1 MVNVSRAGK
10 KDLISTSARQAVKC
24 RAKYASPNGD
34 QLVLSSKKLQK
45 DVHKKVERAKTLSK
59 ATQSTRER
67 LSKLPFR
74 RSMQWIH
81 DISIQRILSHAKANF
96 PSQFENAFPIL
107 ERRYPLVR
115 DLKRGSSEALHLT
128 YETEL
133 DLCEIFNLE
142 PPSTILARVYLPN
155 PRKKMIRVKVPASR
169 RKGLS
174 GQAYWSQRTTKI
186 LGHIQSHAQSNPQE
200 MEKWDKASSKFLSL
214 RQKKN
219 LSSLSSASEMR
230 RFYKVLRAYYAGI
243 KAPVPNPNSL
253 LKTRGLKSDTKKV
266 EHERKVQF
274 EFPVPD
280 YDVPIR
286 MAQRELELLI
296 PAKYEQVVQKAI
308 ERLPNAEL
316 LPADLKQRMAGVDVL
331 LNKALEVKDRH
342 DVGMVPYD
350 AQSAFREIRRLSNEF
365 KDDPDAI
372 PRKKN
377 VTQASPFCAPTIF
390 VSSDPKQ
397 CFLGAN
403 ASDEELET
411 FKAQVKEVYAGSDM
425 TRKRELAKLEAIPYE
440 DRDEDDLDRIK
451 ELRLGL

>member
-1 MVNVSRAGK
+1 MTTASYNFKKWTQTLGFIRKAELEEIFSPFSQTALAIRSNLEKIWSR
-10 KDLISTSARQAVKC
+10 SYVTP
-24 RAKYASPNGD
+24 SPNPIR
-34 QLVLSSKKLQK
+34 KTKNR
-45 DVHKKVERAKTLSK
+45 KVK
-59 ATQSTRER
+59 
-67 LSKLPFR
+67 
-74 RSMQWIH
+74 
-81 DISIQRILSHAKANF
+81 
-96 PSQFENAFPIL
+96 SQ
-107 ERRYPLVR
+107 
-115 DLKRGSSEALHLT
+115 
-128 YETEL
+128 
-133 DLCEIFNLE
+133 
-142 PPSTILARVYLPN
+142 
-155 PRKKMIRVKVPASR
+155 
-169 RKGLS
+169 
-174 GQAYWSQRTTKI
+174 QQ
-186 LGHIQSHAQSNPQE
+186 
-200 MEKWDKASSKFLSL
+200 
-214 RQKKN
+214 
-219 LSSLSSASEMR
+219 
-230 RFYKVLRAYYAGI
+230 
-243 KAPVPNPNSL
+243 
-253 LKTRGLKSDTKKV
+253 
-266 EHERKVQF
+266 RKVQF